1 MDLLYLTQTVFSPLI
16 QFVKSFHVKDL
27 ILSGLFGDMGSG
39 CCCVSCNNPGSP
51 EGDVVREKYLDKL
64 RIAAVVCALL
74 QNPGYY
80 DIVAEDMSLWHVLNN
95 FPLEHWNL
103 AAILFYHTDNCFLQN
118 ITKIH
123 TFIQQYPMRYNVGS
137 CCNRRPAIPIVYIHG
152 DGKSTRNLWT
162 QFKRTKNTCAITF
175 RVINNEHAAMGSVSQ
190 QRDLPS
196 LDLDRLARSQGWS
209 ASKEMSEAAP
219 LLFYC

>member
-1 MDLLYLTQTVFSPLI
+1 LFHSVSISFSCGPKGAHCI
-16 QFVKSFHVKDL
+16 NVPPRVVVSTWGCFN
-27 ILSGLFGDMGSG
+27 GLHLPTLNVRESNEPSM
-39 CCCVSCNNPGSP
+39 PQ
-51 EGDVVREKYLDKL
+51 VVREKYLDKL

-137 CCNRRPAIPIVYIHG
+137 CCNRRPAIPIVAFEKCIMFYFAFSKVEFEPG
-152 DGKSTRNLWT
+152 
-162 QFKRTKNTCAITF
+162 AITF

>member
-1 MDLLYLTQTVFSPLI
+1 MP
-16 QFVKSFHVKDL
+16 
-27 ILSGLFGDMGSG
+27 
-39 CCCVSCNNPGSP
+39 
-51 EGDVVREKYLDKL
+51 
-64 RIAAVVCALL
+64 

-137 CCNRRPAIPIVYIHG
+137 CCNRRPAIPIVAFEKCIMFYFAFSKVEFEPG
-152 DGKSTRNLWT
+152 
-162 QFKRTKNTCAITF
+162 AITF

-190 QRDLPS
+190 QSKCYMTGSRKSTGSGQPS
-196 LDLDRLARSQGWS
+196 VTGQSSREETVWHTIGVIMTN
-209 ASKEMSEAAP
+209 KKK
-219 LLFYC
+219 

>member
-1 MDLLYLTQTVFSPLI
+1 MNTLCLYVLFMS
-16 QFVKSFHVKDL
+16 VKPDKTEKGKRRGGGEGGRECL
-27 ILSGLFGDMGSG
+27 
-39 CCCVSCNNPGSP
+39 CVC
-51 EGDVVREKYLDKL
+51 VVREKYLDKL

-103 AAILFYHTDNCFLQN
+103 AAILFYHTDNCFL
-118 ITKIH
+118 
-123 TFIQQYPMRYNVGS
+123 RLYNVGS

-162 QFKRTKNTCAITF
+162 QFKRTKNTLEFEPGAITF